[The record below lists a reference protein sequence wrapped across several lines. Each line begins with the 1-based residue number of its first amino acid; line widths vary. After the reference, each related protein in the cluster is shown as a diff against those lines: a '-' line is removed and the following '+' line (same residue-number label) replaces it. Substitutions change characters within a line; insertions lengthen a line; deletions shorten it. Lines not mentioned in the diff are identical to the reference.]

1 MKKIILLC
9 FFLLVFTQSIK
20 SHPDGAT
27 PYWYPSDFIYGY
39 INGCAESVEVSQLPF
54 TQELWPVQVRTVCAC
69 VVVGGSWGNTG
80 AGDSRETMAPVSPCS
95 PALLEPTSTTAHGE
109 EAAAAKGSGKAA
121 ARGTGKPAATK
132 GSGKSRKTPE
142 LLCRIEDV
150 FPCITW
156 DE

>member
-69 VVVGGSWGNTG
+69 VVDTLRHTLTYQEISDNKSNEQVLMI
-80 AGDSRETMAPVSPCS
+80 AI
-95 PALLEPTSTTAHGE
+95 TTFPICVE
-109 EAAAAKGSGKAA
+109 EVLRNKD
-121 ARGTGKPAATK
+121 
-132 GSGKSRKTPE
+132 KS
-142 LLCRIEDV
+142 L
-150 FPCITW
+150 
-156 DE
+156 